1 MKIKLSDDLFIEV
14 DDISN
19 PEPGGDDSTLV
30 RMTRDV
36 GHVRAGETIGVDKP
50 YDEFVAEL
58 HVATMATIREQRARL
73 QELERGDL
81 LTQLSRSVRRLQELE
96 LSYEDDEAD
105 LKAPPPKASA

>member
-58 HVATMATIREQRARL
+58 RARL